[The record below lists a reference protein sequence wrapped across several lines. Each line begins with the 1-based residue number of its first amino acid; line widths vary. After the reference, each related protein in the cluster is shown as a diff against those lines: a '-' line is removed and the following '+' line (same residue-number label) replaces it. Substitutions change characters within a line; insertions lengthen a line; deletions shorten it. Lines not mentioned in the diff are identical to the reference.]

1 MRLLIILLA
10 IMSTGCATQQP
21 TLTYDQIAAIQVR
34 DSDCRDVDDITKV
47 VEAQLRMKGLLGKN
61 PEDMSQADREYN
73 SRARV
78 IVWSLRISCNNPGW
92 IKL

>member
-1 MRLLIILLA
+1 MRLLTILIALVLV
-10 IMSTGCATQQP
+10 GCATRQP

-34 DSDCRDVDDITKV
+34 DTDCKDVDQITNI
-47 VEAQLRMKGLLGKN
+47 VEAQLRTKGLLGRN

-78 IVWSLRISCNNPGW
+78 IIWSLRISCNNPGW